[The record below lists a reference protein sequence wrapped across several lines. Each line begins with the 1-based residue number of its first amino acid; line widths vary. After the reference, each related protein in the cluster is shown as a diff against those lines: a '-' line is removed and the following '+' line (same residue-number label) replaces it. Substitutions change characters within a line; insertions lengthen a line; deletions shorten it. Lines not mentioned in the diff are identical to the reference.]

1 MSITVTTINPV
12 ATATIKEM
20 PLSRNRPPH
29 ILLSNGGS
37 NGTSSTSNDS
47 CVSQS
52 DDHLPSL
59 LNYSQML
66 EKTSGSKSTVKKNGM
81 SSKQHVMCGNGGS
94 LEVFADKMSKP
105 NNGCVDLLYMVDKN
119 AGGVKDVHNNSI
131 GKTTACL
138 QPTLPPPNLVNGNK
152 DDSAA
157 LVQSV
162 IKKSP
167 RLMNK
172 PKKKGFTPDYV
183 CSKYS
188 GSLSKFEKME
198 IYSFPEIYF
207 FGIEAE
213 KKTGPVNGPHSI
225 YDNDQGGYV
234 FVQHDH
240 VGYRYELLK
249 VIGKGSFGQVVKAYD
264 HKLNEYVALKI
275 VRNEK
280 RFYRQAQE
288 EIRILEHL
296 RKQDVNNLMNI
307 IHMFD
312 SFTFRKH
319 MCITFE
325 LLSINLYELIKKN
338 KYQGF
343 SLQLVRKF
351 SHSLLICLD
360 ALYRN
365 KIIHCDMKPENVL
378 LKQHGRS
385 GIKVIDFG
393 SSCFENQRVYTYIQ
407 SRFYRAPEV
416 ILGAKYGLPID
427 MWSLGC
433 ILVELLTGFPLF
445 PGEDETDQLACII
458 ELLGMPPKK
467 LLDASKRASYFISSR
482 GYPRYC
488 TQTTLPDGTT
498 VLKGSVSRKG
508 KPRGPPDSKYLSKA
522 LKGCDDPLFVDFIS
536 QCLEWDPDRRI
547 TPAMALR
554 HGWLRRRLPRPPATE
569 HQHQQHHYSQESTPT
584 SLRVKLSESNL
595 HHQTLTSL
603 PMHSRN
609 SQISTGKLPQITT
622 STCIM

>member
-1 MSITVTTINPV
+1 
-12 ATATIKEM
+12 M
-20 PLSRNRPPH
+20 PLSRNRPH
-29 ILLSNGGS
+29 ILLSNN

-47 CVSQS
+47 CISQS
-52 DDHLPSL
+52 DCGGDHLPSL
-59 LNYSQML
+59 LKYSQIL
-66 EKTSGSKSTVKKNGM
+66 EKSNAATVNKLAKK
-81 SSKQHVMCGNGGS
+81 C
-94 LEVFADKMSKP
+94 SKP
-105 NNGCVDLLYMVDKN
+105 SNLDLIVDKATSN
-119 AGGVKDVHNNSI
+119 IDLYVENKDALYGI
-131 GKTTACL
+131 GKSATSCL
-138 QPTLPPPNLVNGNK
+138 QPITKHDDLSGSPNSKVTSL
-152 DDSAA
+152 S
-157 LVQSV
+157 
-162 IKKSP
+162 
-167 RLMNK
+167 K

-188 GSLSKFEKME
+188 SSLSKFEKIE
-198 IYSFPEIYF
+198 IFGFPEVYF
-207 FGIEAE
+207 FGIEAD
-213 KKTGPVNGPHSI
+213 KKQRPFNGTQSLF
-225 YDNDQGGYV
+225 DNDQGGYV
-234 FVQHDH
+234 FVPHDH

-264 HKLNEYVALKI
+264 HKLNEHVALKI

-296 RKQDVNNLMNI
+296 RKQDIHNLMNI

-351 SHSLLICLD
+351 SHSLLVCLD

-393 SSCFENQRVYTYIQ
+393 SSCFEHQRVYTYIQ

-433 ILVELLTGFPLF
+433 ILVELFTGFPLF

-467 LLDASKRASYFISSR
+467 LLDASKRANYFISSR

-488 TQTTLPDGTT
+488 SQTTLPDGSTI
-498 VLKGSVSRKG
+498 LKGSISRKG
-508 KPRGPPDSKYLSKA
+508 KARGPPESKDLSKA
-522 LKGCDDPLFVDFIS
+522 LKGCDDPLFLDFIT
-536 QCLEWDPDRRI
+536 QCLEWDPERRI

-554 HGWLRRRLPRPPATE
+554 HSWLRRRLPRPPAAE
-569 HQHQQHHYSQESTPT
+569 HQHYSQESTPT
-584 SLRVKLSESNL
+584 SLRVKLSESN
-595 HHQTLTSL
+595 HHQTL

-609 SQISTGKLPQITT
+609 SQISGKLPQIT

>member
-12 ATATIKEM
+12 STTIKEM
-20 PLSRNRPPH
+20 PLSRNRPH
-29 ILLSNGGS
+29 ILLSNSS
-37 NGTSSTSNDS
+37 NNNSNNNIGTSSTSNDS
-47 CVSQS
+47 CISQS
-52 DDHLPSL
+52 DCSSDHLPSL
-59 LNYSQML
+59 LKYSQIL
-66 EKTSGSKSTVKKNGM
+66 EKSNSNKLIKKCSKQQPGSLDIFVDKIQKPNSIDLYVENKDVLYNVSKS
-81 SSKQHVMCGNGGS
+81 
-94 LEVFADKMSKP
+94 A
-105 NNGCVDLLYMVDKN
+105 
-119 AGGVKDVHNNSI
+119 
-131 GKTTACL
+131 TACL
-138 QPTLPPPNLVNGNK
+138 QPIIHTKQEETVNG
-152 DDSAA
+152 
-157 LVQSV
+157 QST
-162 IKKSP
+162 KKANPNS
-167 RLMNK
+167 K
-172 PKKKGFTPDYV
+172 PKKKGFTPDYI

-188 GSLSKFEKME
+188 SSLSKFEKME
-198 IYSFPEIYF
+198 IFSFPEVYF

-213 KKTGPVNGPHSI
+213 KKTGPVNGTHSF
-225 YDNDQGGYV
+225 YDNEQGGYI
-234 FVQHDH
+234 FVAHDH

-351 SHSLLICLD
+351 SHSLLVCLD

-467 LLDASKRASYFISSR
+467 LLDASKRANYFISSR

-498 VLKGSVSRKG
+498 VLKGSISRKG
-508 KPRGPPDSKYLSKA
+508 KPRGPPDSKDLSKA
-522 LKGCDDPLFVDFIS
+522 LKGCDDPLFIDFIS

-554 HGWLRRRLPRPPATE
+554 HSWLRRRLPRPPATE
-569 HQHQQHHYSQESTPT
+569 HQHYSQESTPT
-584 SLRVKLSESNL
+584 SLRVKLSESN
-595 HHQTLTSL
+595 HHQTL
-603 PMHSRN
+603 PMHSRS
-609 SQISTGKLPQITT
+609 SQISSKLPQIT